1 MTLHPGAGGGGTLS
15 AVALLALGYG
25 FLCSGPYGVEP
36 AVGAAGCLYAV
47 IGLLLFAAVWAL
59 PQALVA
65 AELTTAMP
73 SSGSV
78 VLWMERGAGR
88 RWAAVGAG
96 CIVLSQMFDLAIWP
110 GQVVGYAGQ
119 LYPPLQPGTPGATVV
134 QVVLVAAVGA
144 ANLAGVSVVAHV
156 ALASLVVT
164 VGPFVVLPAVALVR
178 GVPWDAAAIVAA
190 PPAVPPAALA
200 NLASVLLWTYQ
211 GFYNLS
217 NVAGSIRDPQ
227 RVYPRVLLGVAGLM
241 AFTYAASVAVGVAL
255 VPAQA
260 QWDVGTFAA
269 VGEAAAPWLGQ
280 WVLVGA
286 CAANLMGG
294 LSGLSLYA
302 FMLQRFAASKLV
314 PLGAAGAALA
324 AAAGE
329 PGCGARMPARAGV
342 PAAAVLFFT
351 ATTLGL
357 QFLDFTHIVATDT
370 MLNLTGF
377 AVMAV
382 AFLRLRH
389 TEPDMVRPFRVPGGA
404 LGGRVVGWVC
414 LLFAAGMAVIVAAG
428 EWYAI
433 AVTAA
438 AAGGLWVW
446 AGWADTVAAGG
457 DDEEDKGAEGDAL
470 LQAAQ
475 AS

>member
-1 MTLHPGAGGGGTLS
+1 MHPPAPSGAGGAKLS
-15 AVALLALGYG
+15 ATALLALGYG

-36 AVGAAGCLYAV
+36 AVGAAGCLYALV
-47 IGLLLFAAVWAL
+47 GLILFAVVWAL

-78 VLWMERGAGR
+78 VLWMERGVGR
-88 RWAAVGAG
+88 RWCAVGAG
-96 CIVLSQMFDLAIWP
+96 CLVLSQAFDLAIWP

-119 LYPPLQPGTPGATVV
+119 LYPPLQPGTPGAAAA
-134 QVVLVAAVGA
+134 QVALVLAVGA

-156 ALASLVVT
+156 ALASLLVT
-164 VGPFVVLPAVALVR
+164 VGPFIVLPAVALAR
-178 GVPWDAAAIVAA
+178 GVPWDAAAITAA

-200 NLASVLLWTYQ
+200 SLASILLWTYQ
-211 GFYNLS
+211 GCYNLA
-217 NVAGSIRDPQ
+217 NVAGATSDPQ
-227 RVYPRVLLGVAGLM
+227 RVYPRVLLGVTGLM
-241 AFTYAASVAVGVAL
+241 AGTYAVCVAIGVAL

-260 QWDVGTFAA
+260 RWDVGTFAA

-286 CAANLMGG
+286 CTANLMGG

-302 FMLQRFAASKLV
+302 FMLQRFAASELV
-314 PLGAAGAALA
+314 PLGAAGATLA

-329 PGCGARMPARAGV
+329 PGACRIPARAGV

-370 MLNLTGF
+370 TLNLTGF
-377 AVMAV
+377 AVMAA

-389 TEPDMVRPFRVPGGA
+389 AEPDMPRPFKVPGGA
-404 LGGRVVGWVC
+404 LGGNAVGGAC
-414 LLFAAGMAVIVAAG
+414 LLFAAGMAVTVAAG
-428 EWYAI
+428 EWYAVV
-433 AVTAA
+433 ATAA

-446 AGWADTVAAGG
+446 AGWADEKVGG
-457 DDEEDKGAEGDAL
+457 GVCEDAEG
-470 LQAAQ
+470 AAQ
-475 AS
+475 LLAGEAS